1 MKLTI
6 EETEQ
11 IREDY
16 VYEIVD
22 ENDDI
27 IETDFVCLESAIEY
41 ALENG
46 GVCINRLWYPLDEYG
61 DINYYADVL
70 SAEIVWQAD

>member
-1 MKLTI
+1 MKKDNDLNEVTI

-46 GVCINRLWYPLDEYG
+46 GVCINRLM
-61 DINYYADVL
+61 V
-70 SAEIVWQAD
+70 SAR